1 MGVPDKQN
9 ENDKNKLNIA
19 PTLIRLY
26 KTFTRT
32 YIGYTYMP
40 LAALSKTQSQKLEVI
55 QNVCFCYARSAAD
68 STYIS
73 NNELRSCFNISSVE
87 QRILAS
93 ADSWWRKSSKN
104 NDDIMNFTYHHQ
116 AKTYV
121 RTPLN
126 IIEGN
131 KFI

>member
-1 MGVPDKQN
+1 
-9 ENDKNKLNIA
+9 
-19 PTLIRLY
+19 
-26 KTFTRT
+26 
-32 YIGYTYMP
+32 MP
-40 LAALSKTQSQKLEVI
+40 LAALNKTHSQKLEVI
-55 QNVCFCYARSAAD
+55 QNVCFCYARRAAN

-73 NNELRSCFNISSVE
+73 NNERRSCFNISSVE

-93 ADSWWRKSSKN
+93 AESWWRNSSKN
-104 NDDIMNFTYHHQ
+104 NDDIMNFSYHHQ